1 LITSRELRNIFVY
14 HSGMAKYMFV
24 HIPKNAGV
32 SVRKSPALHN
42 RLISADPYF
51 HKSKKYT
58 RQLTR
63 VMRESGEHHGY
74 QHARWRDIHPSVTER
89 LTSVA
94 IVRNPWAR
102 TVSRFRF
109 VQTAMQQGTA
119 KHGYSSTDF
128 EEFLE
133 ERHTY
138 GGRDFF
144 WHRAIRGWYPQADY
158 VLDERG
164 NLKVDVLRF
173 EKMED
178 EILSYFQADLRKH
191 KNKSADWQDDY
202 RHLYTAKTKKIV
214 GDWYA
219 KDVEL
224 FGFDFESSAT
234 TSTFVAQSVGKPNV
248 GVA

>member
-1 LITSRELRNIFVY
+1 MTSRELRNIFVY

-109 VQTAMQQGTA
+109 AQTAMQRGTA
-119 KHGYSSTDF
+119 KNGYSPTDF

-158 VLDERG
+158 VLDENN
-164 NLKVDVLRF
+164 NLRANILRF
-173 EKMED
+173 EHMED
-178 EILSYFQADLRKH
+178 DIENFFHVDLKKH
-191 KNKSADWQDDY
+191 KNKSTGWQDDY
-202 RHLYTAKTKKIV
+202 RNLYSARTKKIV
-214 GDWYA
+214 RDWYA

-224 FGFDFESSAT
+224 FGFDFDNSAT
-234 TSTFVAQSVGKPNV
+234 SSIFVGQNLEGSNV
-248 GVA
+248 VDA